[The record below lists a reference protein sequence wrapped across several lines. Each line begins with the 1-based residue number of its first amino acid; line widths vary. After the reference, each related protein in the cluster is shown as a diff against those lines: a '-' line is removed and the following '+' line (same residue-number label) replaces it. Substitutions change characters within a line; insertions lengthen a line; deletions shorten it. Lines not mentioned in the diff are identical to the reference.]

1 MRRMTMNEQST
12 NNGQNISKEMVLS
25 LFTIEIS
32 EFWPLKMF
40 NVLKGICPQ
49 NVNFF
54 FQFRDVCSAWPIKKN
69 RQISKSHMCIVF

>member
-49 NVNFF
+49 TVIFF
-54 FQFRDVCSAWPIKKN
+54 FSLEMYVVPGQLKKIDRFPN
-69 RQISKSHMCIVF
+69 LICA

>member
-49 NVNFF
+49 TVNFF
-54 FQFRDVCSAWPIKKN
+54 FSLEMYVVPGQLKKIDRFPN
-69 RQISKSHMCIVF
+69 LICA